1 MNTEIRRKSIYSA
14 GVGGVYLSFGLVQFV
29 FSLGVGTS
37 SLRYLNID
45 DNIFGGFIM
54 ALIGVVFIFALE
66 RMRRDD
72 VEGTAFQFSGI
83 FLSLLFAGINLLILG
98 ADLLSAALEGGSLE
112 LLGSITPIIYL
123 GVLSLAG
130 LMLWKDEF
138 SLNRLSRAGA

>member
-112 LLGSITPIIYL
+112 LLGSISPIIYL